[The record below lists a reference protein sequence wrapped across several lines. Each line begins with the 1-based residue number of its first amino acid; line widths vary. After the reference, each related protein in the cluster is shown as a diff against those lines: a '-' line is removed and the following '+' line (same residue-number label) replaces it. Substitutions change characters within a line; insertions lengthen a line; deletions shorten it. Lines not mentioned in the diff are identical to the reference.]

1 MWTAEAGV
9 AVAAW
14 LGGDGWLD
22 AQGPH
27 MACAM
32 SVADSL
38 ATVIVAQCADNGGHR
53 GSGAVMSDP
62 GLVGDG
68 GRYGNDVVVMYG

>member
-1 MWTAEAGV
+1 
-9 AVAAW
+9 
-14 LGGDGWLD
+14 
-22 AQGPH
+22 

-32 SVADSL
+32 PVADSL

-62 GLVGDG
+62 GLVGERVG
-68 GRYGNDVVVMYG
+68 MVLLLLLLLTLMLMGEALTMATDVIRCVTGPR